1 MLRNTLVAS
10 PNSMLLLELGEDFL
24 REKGSHNLTTSTA
37 YSHLVL
43 RDTVGMRWV
52 GVKEVS

>member
-1 MLRNTLVAS
+1 MLCNTLVAL
-10 PNSMLLLELGEDFL
+10 PNSMLLLGFGKDFL
-24 REKGSHNLTTSTA
+24 REKGSNNLTTFTA

>member
-1 MLRNTLVAS
+1 MLCYTLVAS
-10 PNSMLLLELGEDFL
+10 PNSMQLLELGEGFL
-24 REKGSHNLTTSTA
+24 REKGHHNLTTSTA
-37 YSHLVL
+37 YNHLVL